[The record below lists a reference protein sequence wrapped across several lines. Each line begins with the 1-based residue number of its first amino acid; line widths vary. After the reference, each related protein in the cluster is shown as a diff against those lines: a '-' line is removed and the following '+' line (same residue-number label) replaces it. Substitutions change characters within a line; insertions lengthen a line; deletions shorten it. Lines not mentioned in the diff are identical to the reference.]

1 MQVWAGVDAGKTGH
15 HCVAIDTEGTRL
27 LSRKVSNDEGDLSAL
42 IAEVNAL
49 GTDVIWATD
58 LNRGGASLMIALLHA
73 HGQRLLY
80 IPGRTVHHA
89 SRLYRGDGKTDAKDA
104 AVIADQARMR
114 HDLQPLRFGDEVS
127 ADLRILTA
135 RRADMAEDRTRAIN
149 RLRATLL
156 EYFPALEA
164 AFDYSR
170 SKAALTLLTRHNT
183 PDGIRRLGQSR
194 LQAWLKKQGA
204 RSSAAVAEAAVA
216 AAREQHT
223 VVPGQAAASLVVGGL
238 AKEVLR
244 VQGELAELDARIA
257 ERGAEHRHTELIT
270 SMPGF
275 GPLLAAEF
283 LAATGG
289 DLDMFE
295 NADRL
300 AAVAGLAPVPRDS
313 GKITG
318 NHRRPQRYD
327 RRLLR
332 VFYLAALSSLKSSP
346 ESRAYFD
353 RKRTEG
359 KTHIQA
365 ILCLARRRVN
375 VLWAMLRDSA
385 YYAPPG
391 RPAALPAAA

>member
-15 HCVAIDTEGTRL
+15 HCVAIDTDGTRL
-27 LSRKVSNDEGDLSAL
+27 LSRKVSNDEEDLTSL

-49 GTDVIWATD
+49 GTDVVWATD
-58 LNRGGASLMIALLHA
+58 LNRGGAALMIALLHA
-73 HGQRLLY
+73 HGQRLMY

-114 HDLQPLRFGDEVS
+114 HDLQTLRTGDEIS

-149 RLRATLL
+149 RLRAALL

-183 PDGIRRLGQSR
+183 PDGIRRYGQAR

-216 AAREQHT
+216 AARHQHT
-223 VVPGQAAASLVVGGL
+223 MLPVQAAGALVVGGL

-244 VQGELAELDARIA
+244 VQDEIADLDARIA
-257 ERGAEHRHTELIT
+257 ERAAEHPHTEVIT

-289 DLDMFE
+289 DLGMFE

-353 RKRTEG
+353 RKRVEG
-359 KTHIQA
+359 KTHVQA

-375 VLWAMLRDSA
+375 VLWAMLRDRSA
-385 YYAPPG
+385 YAPPG
-391 RPAALPAAA
+391 QALVIPAAA

>member
-1 MQVWAGVDAGKTGH
+1 MHIWAGVDAGKTGH
-15 HCVAIDTEGTRL
+15 HCVAIDTDGTRL
-27 LSRKVSNDEGDLSAL
+27 LSRKVSNDEVDLTAL

-49 GTDVIWATD
+49 GTDVTWATD

-73 HGQRLLY
+73 HGQRLMY

-89 SRLYRGDGKTDAKDA
+89 SRIYRGDGKTDAKDA

-114 HDLQPLRFGDEVS
+114 HDLQPLRISDEAS
-127 ADLRILTA
+127 ADLRILTS
-135 RRADMAEDRTRAIN
+135 RRADKAEDRTRAIN

-183 PDGIRRLGQSR
+183 PDGIRRCGQTR
-194 LQAWLKKQGA
+194 LQSWLKNQGA

-216 AAREQHT
+216 AARKQQT
-223 VVPGQAAASLVVGGL
+223 IVPGQRSASLVVAGL
-238 AKEVLR
+238 AAEVLR
-244 VQGELAELDARIA
+244 VQSELAELDALIA
-257 ERGAEHRHTELIT
+257 ERGAEHPHTGVIT

-289 DLDMFE
+289 DMVVFE
-295 NADRL
+295 GPDRL

-353 RKRTEG
+353 RKRAEG
-359 KTHIQA
+359 KSHIQA

-375 VLWAMLRDSA
+375 VLWAMLRDRTH
-385 YYAPPG
+385 YAPPG
-391 RPAALPAAA
+391 RTTALTAAA

>member
-15 HCVAIDTEGTRL
+15 HCVAIDTDGTRL
-27 LSRKVSNDEGDLSAL
+27 LSRKVRNDEEDLTSL

-49 GTDVIWATD
+49 GTDVVWATD

-73 HGQRLLY
+73 HGQRLMY

-114 HDLQPLRFGDEVS
+114 HDLQPLRTGDEVS

-135 RRADMAEDRTRAIN
+135 RRADIAEDRTRAIN

-170 SKAALTLLTRHNT
+170 SKAALTLLTRHST
-183 PDGIRRLGQSR
+183 PDGIRRCGQSR

-216 AAREQHT
+216 AARRQHT
-223 VVPGQAAASLVVGGL
+223 VVPGQGAGALAVAGL

-244 VQGELAELDARIA
+244 IQDELAGLDALIA
-257 ERGAEHRHTELIT
+257 ERAAEHPHTEVIT

-289 DLDMFE
+289 DLGMFE

-353 RKRTEG
+353 RKRVEG
-359 KTHIQA
+359 KTHVQA

-375 VLWAMLRDSA
+375 VLWAMLRDRSA
-385 YYAPPG
+385 YAPPG
-391 RPAALPAAA
+391 QALVIPAAA